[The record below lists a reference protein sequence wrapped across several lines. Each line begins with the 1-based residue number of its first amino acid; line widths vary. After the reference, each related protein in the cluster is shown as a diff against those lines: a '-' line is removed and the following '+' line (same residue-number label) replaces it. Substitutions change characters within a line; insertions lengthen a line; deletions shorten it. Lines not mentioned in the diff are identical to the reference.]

1 MCGIAQVWLEKPIG
15 FRYIKSMLF
24 FLTPTKMLQNRRPNI
39 ARSRSTPRL
48 STSGGSK
55 PRIDNTF
62 QCDHQVPPSRAL
74 LRHCY
79 SYVKELGQLRNYT
92 QFEANNQKRF
102 VP

>member
-1 MCGIAQVWLEKPIG
+1 
-15 FRYIKSMLF
+15 
-24 FLTPTKMLQNRRPNI
+24 MLQNRRPTI

-48 STSGGSK
+48 STSGPGPK

-62 QCDHQVPPSRAL
+62 QCDHGPPSRAL

-92 QFEANNQKRF
+92 QFEANNEKRY
-102 VP
+102 VQLLIESGSIHCSICHSD